1 MPHAGSRDAAAANHA
16 PVSAAGSPCTV
27 RKETG
32 VTDESDPGQH
42 LAAVLSVGQAGPD
55 EYTGHG
61 PAQAFDRIYGGQLA
75 AQALLSA
82 ARTIRPGMT
91 PISAHTSFLRIGT
104 AGEPVTYA
112 VEHAAEGRSLATRV
126 VHARQRERLLS
137 VSVVSF
143 QDAATEHQLV
153 DHDGPAGPVPAPESL
168 PTRAES
174 MAERYGDSVTGQM
187 AMSSWP
193 IEVRYLDRTPWTE
206 GTSAPRNRLWMRSL
220 VALPDDYL
228 THCAVLLYAAD
239 LHLPE
244 PILYP
249 LELTWYEL
257 VNAIGVF
264 GGSLDYSVW
273 FHRPFRFDDYL
284 LHEQEAVA
292 IANSRGL
299 TTGRFRTRD
308 GQLVASVSE
317 LVGILA
323 SAGR

>member
-1 MPHAGSRDAAAANHA
+1 MPHARSRDLAAAKEG
-16 PVSAAGSPCTV
+16 PVSAAGSRCTV
-27 RKETG
+27 RNENG
-32 VTDESDPGQH
+32 MTDESDPGQH
-42 LAAVLSVGQAGPD
+42 LAAVLSIDEAGPD
-55 EYTGHG
+55 QYTGHC

-82 ARTIRPGMT
+82 ARTVRTGMT
-91 PISAHTSFLRIGT
+91 PVSAHTNFLRIGVVR
-104 AGEPVTYA
+104 EPVTYA
-112 VEHAAEGRSLATRV
+112 VERAADGRSVATRV

-137 VSVVSF
+137 VSTVSF
-143 QDAATEHQLV
+143 QDAATEHPMM
-153 DHDGPAGPVPAPESL
+153 DHDAAAGPLPDPQSV

-174 MAERYGDSVTGQM
+174 MVRHFGESVTPQM

-193 IEVRYLDRTPWTE
+193 VEVRYLDRTPWTE

-220 VALPDDYL
+220 VGLPDDDL

-244 PILYP
+244 PILFP
-249 LELTWYEL
+249 NELSWYEL
-257 VNAIGVF
+257 ANGIRFF
-264 GGSLDYSVW
+264 GASLDYTLW
-273 FHRPFRFDDYL
+273 FHRPFRFDEFL
-284 LHEQEAVA
+284 LHEQEALA

-308 GQLVASVSE
+308 GQLVASASE

-323 SAGR
+323 SEGR

>member
-1 MPHAGSRDAAAANHA
+1 MAAAKGA
-16 PVSAAGSPCTV
+16 PGPGEPPPCTV
-27 RKETG
+27 RDKNG
-32 VTDESDPGQH
+32 VPDESEPGQH
-42 LAAVLSVGQAGPD
+42 LAAVLSIDQAGPD
-55 EYTGHG
+55 EYTGHC

-82 ARTIRPGMT
+82 ARTVRPGMN
-91 PISAHTSFLRIGT
+91 PVSVHTSFLRIGT
-104 AGEPVTYA
+104 VREPVTYA
-112 VEHAAEGRSLATRV
+112 IERAADGRSLATRV
-126 VHARQRERLLS
+126 VHARQGERLLS

-143 QDAATEHQLV
+143 QDAATEHELV

-174 MAERYGDSVTGQM
+174 MAERFGDSVTGQM

-193 IEVRYLDRTPWTE
+193 VEVRYLDRTPWTD
-206 GTSAPRNRLWMRSL
+206 GPSAPRNRLWMRSL
-220 VALPDDYL
+220 VGLPDDYL

-257 VNAIGVF
+257 VNAVGVF
-264 GGSLDYSVW
+264 GASLDYTLW
-273 FHRPFRFDDYL
+273 FHRPFRFDEFL
-284 LHEQEAVA
+284 LHEQEALA

-308 GQLVASVSE
+308 GQLVASASE
-317 LVGILA
+317 LVAILA
-323 SAGR
+323 HSG

>member
-1 MPHAGSRDAAAANHA
+1 MTAADDG

-27 RKETG
+27 RDENG
-32 VTDESDPGQH
+32 VTDESDPGRH
-42 LAAVLSVGQAGPD
+42 LAAVLSIGQAGPD
-55 EYTGHG
+55 EYTGRC
-61 PAQAFDRIYGGQLA
+61 PAQAFDRVYGGQLA

-82 ARTIRPGMT
+82 ARTIRPGMN
-91 PISAHTSFLRIGT
+91 PVSAHTNFLRIGI
-104 AGEPVTYA
+104 AREPVTYA
-112 VEHAAEGRSLATRV
+112 VERAADGRSLTTRV

-153 DHDGPAGPVPAPESL
+153 DYDVPSGPLPAPESL

-187 AMSSWP
+187 VMSSWP
-193 IEVRYLDRTPWTE
+193 IEVRYLDRAPWTD

-220 VALPDDYL
+220 VGLPDDYL

-249 LELTWYEL
+249 HELTWYEL
-257 VNAIGVF
+257 VNGIKVF
-264 GGSLDYSVW
+264 GASLDYSLW
-273 FHRPFRFDDYL
+273 FHRPFRIDDFL
-284 LHEQEAVA
+284 LHEQEAIA

-299 TTGRFRTRD
+299 TRGRFRARD
-308 GQLVASVSE
+308 GQLVASASE
-317 LVGILA
+317 LVGILRK
-323 SAGR
+323 SG